1 MSSQATSKAL
11 PILIGL
17 VACCCVSSV
26 VAGGLWAG
34 NVFCDTTNPDD
45 QAVGMNCASVYERS
59 PAPGPAPKSP
69 APAPAPATLTPLQ
82 TLLASAKAIQVAA
95 VDPSTLS
102 GTWGAAITP
111 TDPTGPTI
119 KYSFTMDVSL
129 PDTWSSLAG
138 STFPVFAHA
147 GSPAFYINNGGGA
160 GASWGAD
167 ATNGVCIYQDTIG
180 ASTDPEVGN
189 RLYQVY
195 RNSFT
200 PGQGY
205 KNITFVCDGTYV
217 KYYVNG
223 VEDTNIADAAR
234 RTNTTGVKWTP
245 GAWAWTGMVEAQ
257 GTGRK
262 PAGSKIRNFYWW
274 SNKALSADERT
285 TLLGNAAT
293 AGSLGASTYMP
304 EPYTVEKDFAGY

>member
-1 MSSQATSKAL
+1 MAL
-11 PILIGL
+11 VL
-17 VACCCVSSV
+17 VGCCCVSAV
-26 VAGGLWAG
+26 TAGGLWAG
-34 NVFCDTTNPDD
+34 NVFCDTENPDD
-45 QAVGMNCASVYERS
+45 QAVGMNCAAVYERS
-59 PAPGPAPKSP
+59 PAPGPAPKS
-69 APAPAPATLTPLQ
+69 PAPATLTPLQ

-95 VDPSTLS
+95 VDPATLS
-102 GTWGAAITP
+102 GTWSAAITP

-129 PDTWSSLAG
+129 PDTWSGIAG
-138 STFPVFAHA
+138 STFPVFTHA

-180 ASTDPEVGN
+180 PSTDPLVGN
-189 RLYQVY
+189 RLFQVY

-200 PGQGY
+200 PGTGY

-223 VEDTNIADAAR
+223 VEDTNIADVTR

-245 GAWAWTGMVEAQ
+245 GAWAWAGMVEAQ